1 MKELAIAAA
10 TLRRT
15 LRERSSIFFLF
26 LFPML
31 MILILGL
38 AFGGSYTPRVGLVEP
53 SSPLSQRLAASL
65 GRAQGIAIEPVRDE
79 RDLLSAVEHG
89 ELDAGV
95 ILPAEVGEP
104 VRYIV
109 RPGLQGQQVGSIVS
123 AAVDTEAARLRA
135 VAFAQQQAGL
145 SPEQAQAKVDAL
157 IAALPPIPVTVT
169 ATGSVPSSG
178 NRFGAMAA
186 GQLLLFVFLVAMT
199 SSVALV
205 ESRRLGVSRRMLAT
219 PTGPGTIVR
228 GEALARL
235 SVSLLQA
242 GVIMVGAA
250 LFFQVDWGDPL
261 AAALLVIA
269 FAAVA
274 SGFGLLMG
282 TLAPTGETAIGAG
295 LLLAL
300 GMGAL
305 GGAMMP
311 LEFFSDTMRTA
322 AHVTPHAWAIEG
334 FTTLLAQGGGIAEV
348 STELVVLTAAAA
360 ILFAISGWLL
370 RRRLTN

>member
-95 ILPAEVGEP
+95 ILPAEAGEP

-123 AAVDTEAARLRA
+123 AAVDSEAARLRA

-157 IAALPPIPVTVT
+157 IGALPPIPVTVT
-169 ATGSVPSSG
+169 TTGSAPPSG

-219 PTGPGTIVR
+219 PTGPGAIVR

-242 GVIMVGAA
+242 GVIMFGAA

-282 TLAPTGETAIGAG
+282 TLAPTGEMAIGAG

-311 LEFFSDTMRTA
+311 LEFFSAPMRTF

-334 FTTLLAQGGGIAEV
+334 FTTLLAHSGGVSDV
-348 STELVVLTAAAA
+348 STDLLVLTAAAVV
-360 ILFAISGWLL
+360 LFAISGWLL
-370 RRRLTN
+370 RHRLTR